1 MSTSQQNG
9 EILDPRTGSPVDSTM
24 SVSVVTRRGSAADAL
39 STTLLLVPI
48 ADAMKLLEQIPDAS
62 AIWISRDG
70 AVRAVYGESRL
81 QRSASR

>member
-48 ADAMKLLEQIPDAS
+48 ADAMKLLEQFPDAS
-62 AIWISRDG
+62 AIWSSRDG

-81 QRSASR
+81 QRSPSP